1 MKTSILKL
9 LSETESLLKKC
20 GQREHAAWVN
30 QKARA
35 IKQDNADPNKLK
47 KHYKEIK
54 NILGGMGSFSDLVL
68 IPIKSSGLTPE
79 KAEIAQRELIE
90 KLWVVVKTV

>member
-9 LSETESLLKKC
+9 LSETENLLKKC
-20 GQREHAAWVN
+20 GQGDHAAWIN
-30 QKARA
+30 EKARA
-35 IKQDNADPNKLK
+35 IKNDKADPKQLK

-68 IPIKSSGLTPE
+68 IPKKASGLSSA
-79 KAEIAQRELIE
+79 KAEAKQRELIE
-90 KLWVVVKTV
+90 KLWGAVKTF